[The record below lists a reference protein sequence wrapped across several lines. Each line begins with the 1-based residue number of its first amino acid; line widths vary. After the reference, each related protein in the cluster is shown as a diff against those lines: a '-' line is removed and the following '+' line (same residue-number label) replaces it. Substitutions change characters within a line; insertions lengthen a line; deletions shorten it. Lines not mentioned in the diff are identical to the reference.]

1 MTKNTQS
8 YCDGVVRIYSAH
20 NAGKPGEA
28 PRPVLRPEV
37 TLRYE
42 ERTVGVTRH
51 YEALRA
57 GDRVD
62 LVLRCQRVP
71 VSALEIAIPNDG
83 KQYQITQIQHPR
95 DVEPPCMDLA
105 LRRLDKDYD
114 IR

>member
-1 MTKNTQS
+1 MSRNIQS

-20 NAGKPGEA
+20 NAGEPGEA
-28 PRPVLRPEV
+28 PRPCLRLEV
-37 TLRYE
+37 ALRYE

-71 VSALEIAIPNDG
+71 ASALEIAIPNDG
-83 KQYQITQIQHPR
+83 RQYQITQIQHPR
-95 DVEPPCMDLA
+95 DVEPPSMDLA
-105 LRRLDKDYD
+105 LRRLDKDYELL
-114 IR
+114 